1 MSMSMLDVKLRAVC
15 LCPYY
20 ISMSVLNMDA
30 DTNVT
35 DMVTVTVKLTDTDT
49 DKIWMRIQT

>member
-1 MSMSMLDVKLRAVC
+1 
-15 LCPYY
+15 
-20 ISMSVLNMDA
+20 MSVLNMDA